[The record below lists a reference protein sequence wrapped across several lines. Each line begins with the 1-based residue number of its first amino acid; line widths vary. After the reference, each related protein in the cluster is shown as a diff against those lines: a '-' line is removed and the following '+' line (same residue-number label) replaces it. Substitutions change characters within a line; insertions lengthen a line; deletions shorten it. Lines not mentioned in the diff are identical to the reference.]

1 LQEWLFSNLHDK
13 ALKFLLGILLYQ
25 YVIWFDFYWLA
36 QTRLLVEAALLIT
49 LICAIFIPSFWLRGI
64 ISTTAI
70 IWVTH
75 RLIQPEIA
83 WDWQNETL
91 REWTAAF
98 FQGIVDYGLSLSP
111 FVWFAL
117 AAWVLYAFL
126 HWYLQTQWRMVF
138 FLIASV
144 VVHSAVDSFSQFV
157 LWEQVAIIIGCGLLM
172 LVIQHVK
179 HLKLKDPDGYVHLM
193 SYPLPMLVMIVTIVS
208 GSILLGI
215 VAPSVRPLVMDPYT
229 AWITYQGKV
238 VPLLSSSPGFVRSTV
253 SVSPSSSGYSR
264 NDLNLGNTFNF
275 DYSPVFT
282 VDTTRRSYW
291 RGETKLFYNGQGWE
305 NGTTRLGLEEQLTR
319 VDRTPII
326 PKPLEPS
333 GLETIEVTQ
342 TVRMISK
349 TSFPVLFAAPYA
361 FEVKS
366 LTGDSESVSLAGAY
380 WDRTQ
385 QAVIWSENSE
395 KAYPSSYTIVSRMPV
410 IDEAKLRTAKPLAD
424 ATAFRDHLQ
433 LPTELPGRVVY
444 LAEGIVANANNPYD
458 QAKALSTWLSR
469 TFTYTNKPDLS
480 KRQSSDF
487 VDSFLFEM
495 KAGYCDYYSTAMV
508 VMARSIG
515 LPARWVKGY
524 VSGQSATQ
532 AVMEQFVPDEAI
544 VTDGPDLYTVRNSDA
559 HSWVEIY
566 FQGFGWVPFE
576 PTPGFTLPLE
586 QVSDGENVPLPR
598 DEVDVSSQLRDATE
612 EGGNLNQIVMTVAA
626 LAFIGLVLAL
636 IAIKKQWFKTVRFRT
651 FGRFPNYNL
660 TFQAEM
666 ERMLL
671 RLRRRGFGW
680 SDHQTLREMIQ
691 SWSKTHAWMIEDMEI
706 LLQTFEKA
714 KYSKDG
720 ITEVEFLQAIQRIR
734 KLRESL

>member
-1 LQEWLFSNLHDK
+1 
-13 ALKFLLGILLYQ
+13 
-25 YVIWFDFYWLA
+25 
-36 QTRLLVEAALLIT
+36 
-49 LICAIFIPSFWLRGI
+49 
-64 ISTTAI
+64 
-70 IWVTH
+70 
-75 RLIQPEIA
+75 
-83 WDWQNETL
+83 
-91 REWTAAF
+91 
-98 FQGIVDYGLSLSP
+98 
-111 FVWFAL
+111 
-117 AAWVLYAFL
+117 
-126 HWYLQTQWRMVF
+126 
-138 FLIASV
+138 
-144 VVHSAVDSFSQFV
+144 
-157 LWEQVAIIIGCGLLM
+157 
-172 LVIQHVK
+172 
-179 HLKLKDPDGYVHLM
+179 
-193 SYPLPMLVMIVTIVS
+193 
-208 GSILLGI
+208 
-215 VAPSVRPLVMDPYT
+215 
-229 AWITYQGKV
+229 
-238 VPLLSSSPGFVRSTV
+238 
-253 SVSPSSSGYSR
+253 
-264 NDLNLGNTFNF
+264 
-275 DYSPVFT
+275 
-282 VDTTRRSYW
+282 
-291 RGETKLFYNGQGWE
+291 
-305 NGTTRLGLEEQLTR
+305 
-319 VDRTPII
+319 
-326 PKPLEPS
+326 
-333 GLETIEVTQ
+333 
-342 TVRMISK
+342 
-349 TSFPVLFAAPYA
+349 
-361 FEVKS
+361 
-366 LTGDSESVSLAGAY
+366 
-380 WDRTQ
+380 
-385 QAVIWSENSE
+385 
-395 KAYPSSYTIVSRMPV
+395 
-410 IDEAKLRTAKPLAD
+410 
-424 ATAFRDHLQ
+424 
-433 LPTELPGRVVY
+433 
-444 LAEGIVANANNPYD
+444 
-458 QAKALSTWLSR
+458 
-469 TFTYTNKPDLS
+469 
-480 KRQSSDF
+480 
-487 VDSFLFEM
+487 LFEM